1 MAGFIESN
9 NTMTRKTKIPTPLP
23 TTSPTTN
30 WASDLQQQ
38 ICRRAYDELEDWL
51 QAEPE
56 VTQYEPMTVAG

>member
-1 MAGFIESN
+1 
-9 NTMTRKTKIPTPLP
+9 MTRKTKIPTPLP

-51 QAEPE
+51 QAKPE
-56 VTQYEPMTVAG
+56 VNKPMTVAG